1 MHGAVWRI
9 DKMRGR
15 HNSIGVMVWGRD
27 RANESAACV
36 MFATSDRD
44 GKGSFLGERSDKN
57 SGVSRF
63 ALTPCPPI
71 ESMQHRLV
79 FVLGMAG
86 LTAFPHI

>member
-1 MHGAVWRI
+1 
-9 DKMRGR
+9 MRGR
-15 HNSIGVMVWGRD
+15 QNSTSVMVWGRD

-36 MFATSDRD
+36 LFATSDRG
-44 GKGSFLGERSDKN
+44 GKGSSLVEHIDKN

-86 LTAFPHI
+86 LRAFPHV